1 MSSGKACRR
10 VRLGDAKRS
19 GRYGCRADGGR
30 CGAVAEPRPDAVER
44 ARPSG
49 YLAARLCPCSDGHSA
64 VFCLSAAETKAW
76 VALEGVADCCSWHFW
91 ASAWCGQQGER
102 FVAVDHRRCIRM
114 PFVPPCLMYN
124 LSILQKRCATN
135 GSARQKLGKRYERR
149 KTQGLKNHLPM
160 RPMSARPSDGG
171 NNERQT
177 VPFVP
182 KTAPFVLQFCLRS
195 SCERRCCAKAVS

>member
-1 MSSGKACRR
+1 MCRSGVGVRSCSRGLTAARYSFVAAKKPRVALGGAAGCRCRR
-10 VRLGDAKRS
+10 
-19 GRYGCRADGGR
+19 C
-30 CGAVAEPRPDAVER
+30 
-44 ARPSG
+44 
-49 YLAARLCPCSDGHSA
+49 
-64 VFCLSAAETKAW
+64 
-76 VALEGVADCCSWHFW
+76 FW
-91 ASAWCGQQGER
+91 ALAWCGQQGER

-149 KTQGLKNHLPM
+149 KTHGLKNISLCV
-160 RPMSARPSDGG
+160 RWAYVRRTGD

-182 KTAPFVLQFCLRS
+182 KTAPLVLRFCLRS
-195 SCERRCCAKAVS
+195 SRKRRCCAKAVL

>member
-1 MSSGKACRR
+1 MRGKA
-10 VRLGDAKRS
+10 DEPA
-19 GRYGCRADGGR
+19 GRGIHERCRAVGL
-30 CGAVAEPRPDAVER
+30 AVAFALGMRKEAVDMDAGLTCAVAAQLR
-44 ARPSG
+44 NLGLALSSARPSG
-49 YLAARLCPCSDGHSA
+49 YLAVRLCPCSDGHSA

-149 KTQGLKNHLPM
+149 KTHGLKNISICV
-160 RPMSARPSDGG
+160 R
-171 NNERQT
+171 
-177 VPFVP
+177 
-182 KTAPFVLQFCLRS
+182 
-195 SCERRCCAKAVS
+195 

>member
-1 MSSGKACRR
+1 MRGKADEPAGRRHSCTMSSGKACRR

-30 CGAVAEPRPDAVER
+30 CGAVAEPRPDAVEC

-49 YLAARLCPCSDGHSA
+49 YLAVRLCPCSDGHSA

-149 KTQGLKNHLPM
+149 KTHGLKNISICV
-160 RPMSARPSDGG
+160 R
-171 NNERQT
+171 
-177 VPFVP
+177 
-182 KTAPFVLQFCLRS
+182 
-195 SCERRCCAKAVS
+195 

>member
-1 MSSGKACRR
+1 MRGEVDEPAGRGIHVRCRA
-10 VRLGDAKRS
+10 VRLAVASALGMRKEAVDMDA
-19 GRYGCRADGGR
+19 GLTC
-30 CGAVAEPRPDAVER
+30 AVAEPRPDAVEC

-64 VFCLSAAETKAW
+64 AFYLPAAETKAW
-76 VALEGVADCCSWHFW
+76 VVLECVVGCCSWHFW
-91 ASAWCGQQGER
+91 ASAWYGQQGER

-149 KTQGLKNHLPM
+149 KTHGLKNISICV
-160 RPMSARPSDGG
+160 R
-171 NNERQT
+171 
-177 VPFVP
+177 
-182 KTAPFVLQFCLRS
+182 
-195 SCERRCCAKAVS
+195 

>member
-1 MSSGKACRR
+1 MRGEVDEPAGREHSRAVSSGKACRR
-10 VRLGDAKRS
+10 VRLGMRKEAVDMDA
-19 GRYGCRADGGR
+19 GLTY
-30 CGAVAEPRPDAVER
+30 AVAAQLRNLGLTLSS

-64 VFCLSAAETKAW
+64 AFCLPAAETKAW
-76 VALEGVADCCSWHFW
+76 VVLECVVDCYSWHFW
-91 ASAWCGQQGER
+91 ASAWYGQQGER

-149 KTQGLKNHLPM
+149 KTHGLKNISLCV
-160 RPMSARPSDGG
+160 R
-171 NNERQT
+171 
-177 VPFVP
+177 
-182 KTAPFVLQFCLRS
+182 
-195 SCERRCCAKAVS
+195 

>member
-1 MSSGKACRR
+1 MR
-10 VRLGDAKRS
+10 
-19 GRYGCRADGGR
+19 R
-30 CGAVAEPRPDAVER
+30 CGVVAEPRLDAVEC

-64 VFCLSAAETKAW
+64 AFCLPAAETKAW
-76 VALEGVADCCSWHFW
+76 VVLECVVDCCSWHFW
-91 ASAWCGQQGER
+91 ASAWYGQQGER

-149 KTQGLKNHLPM
+149 KTHGLKNISLCV
-160 RPMSARPSDGG
+160 RWAYARRTGG

-182 KTAPFVLQFCLRS
+182 KTAPLICEFGLRS
-195 SCERRCCAKAVS
+195 SHGRPCCAKAVS